1 MASYQQDF
9 ARGADGPRV
18 ATLANWA
25 GALVSLTLVAG
36 VGHWGYQLLKRDVSG
51 IPVVSASDLPIRV
64 APKDPGGDAAD
75 HQGLAVNDVAGT
87 GNTTPPADQ
96 LVLAPR
102 PVELTQEDAPL
113 ASLAP
118 PAPEVTPAAP
128 TDSAPAAA
136 EVLATPAVPA
146 AEAAEQD
153 PLAELVRQIAAGV
166 EPLQPLSEA
175 TETAQAESPL
185 VATPA
190 RFEGPGPA
198 RSLRPMLRPADLRP
212 AVVAPTAPAVTRDV
226 DAASLPLGTSLVQL
240 GAYDSVDVARAEW
253 DKFQTRFTA
262 YFDGKQRVVQQ
273 AASGGRTFYRLRVA
287 GFEDVSSARRFC
299 AALLAERAECIPVV
313 TR

>member
-75 HQGLAVNDVAGT
+75 HQGLAVNDVAGS

-113 ASLAP
+113 ASLTP
-118 PAPEVTPAAP
+118 TPDLTTPAPVQ
-128 TDSAPAAA
+128 SAPATQESA
-136 EVLATPAVPA
+136 ATPSEPA
-146 AEAAEQD
+146 TQDD

-175 TETAQAESPL
+175 PETAQAQSPL

-212 AVVAPTAPAVTRDV
+212 AVVAPTAPVVTRDI
-226 DAASLPLGTSLVQL
+226 DAASLPVGTSLVQL
-240 GAYDSVDVARAEW
+240 GAYDSVDVAHAEW
-253 DKFQTRFTA
+253 DRIQSRFDA
-262 YFDGKQRVVQQ
+262 YFDGKQRVVMQ

-287 GFEDVSSARRFC
+287 GFDDVSAARRFC